1 MRDRPTVETLVVG
14 YRLSSEVYKIRTRK
28 ERMNPAKLR
37 LPLLFLL
44 SLTLAHADDVRNGED
59 LLRTMHDRYA
69 KTWYETLTFTQN
81 TTTYNADGTSKAET
95 WHEALSAP
103 GKLRIDIG
111 TPSDGNGFLLVDGTL
126 TIFKSG
132 KQTGTRPLVNML
144 LVLGFDV
151 YRQAS
156 EATAKVTKAEGYDL
170 TKFHE
175 ETWEGQPVYVV
186 GAEKGD
192 LKSKQFWV
200 DKNRLLFVRLF
211 EPTQADANKFQD
223 IRFEDYR
230 EMAGVW
236 VAARVEVHVD
246 DKMVFREDYSDILC
260 NAKLDPST
268 FDPKQ
273 FNSSHWEKP

>member
-1 MRDRPTVETLVVG
+1 
-14 YRLSSEVYKIRTRK
+14 
-28 ERMNPAKLR
+28 MNPAKLR
-37 LPLLFLL
+37 LPLLILCCL
-44 SLTLAHADDVRNGED
+44 SLAHAQDVRSGDDV
-59 LLRTMHDRYA
+59 LRAMHDRYA
-69 KTWYETLTFTQN
+69 KSWYETLTFTQKS
-81 TTTYNADGTSKAET
+81 TTYNPDGTSKAET
-95 WHEALSAP
+95 WYEAVALP

-111 TPSDGNGFLLVDGTL
+111 PPSDGNGYLMVDGTL
-126 TIFKSG
+126 TILKGG
-132 KQTGTRPLVNML
+132 KEAGTRPLVNML

-151 YRQAS
+151 YHQS
-156 EATAKVTKAEGYDL
+156 PETTSNVVKAEGYDL

-175 ETWEGQPVYVV
+175 ETWEGLPVYVV

-211 EPTQADANKFQD
+211 QSERGEGSKFEE

-230 EMAGVW
+230 EMAGGW
-236 VAARVEVHVD
+236 VAARVGMYVD
-246 DKMVFREDYSDILC
+246 DKKVFGEEYSDIQT
-260 NAKLDPST
+260 NVKLNPGT